1 MTAAAKAKPTAPVA
15 VTQTPPVAE
24 PPTLILFGRD
34 GSDRPRA
41 AWFDATDAEAATGAA
56 ATMQLRTLPVADE
69 AGRELARQ
77 LARGRILPNGRVQ
90 LAAAKPELV
99 ARIAAMAEAQAEAG
113 QPRASDPPPAADTAK
128 AAPAAQAD
136 PAEKAPPPR
145 PGDRTFVGHP
155 QPLDRGEIGLGSVVL
170 ALEAPG
176 EGWWEAEVIGING
189 AVFSLRWCDYPT
201 QPTLLRKAT
210 ELAFLPAGT
219 A

>member
-1 MTAAAKAKPTAPVA
+1 MTAAAKIRPTAPV
-15 VTQTPPVAE
+15 VTAANSPGAQ
-24 PPTLILFGRD
+24 PPTLILFDRD
-34 GSDRPRA
+34 GGGRPRA
-41 AWFDATDAEAATGAA
+41 AWFDAADAQAATGAA

-69 AGRELARQ
+69 VGRELARQ

-90 LAAAKPELV
+90 LASTKPELV
-99 ARIAAMAEAQAEAG
+99 ARIAAMAEAQAG
-113 QPRASDPPPAADTAK
+113 QSRPSDPPAAADTAK
-128 AAPAAQAD
+128 TGDAARVNAAEKPPAA
-136 PAEKAPPPR
+136 R

-155 QPLDRGEIGLGSVVL
+155 QPQDRGDIGLGSVVL

-201 QPTLLRKAT
+201 QPILLRKAT
-210 ELAFLPAGT
+210 ELALLPAGT

>member
-1 MTAAAKAKPTAPVA
+1 MTAAVKAKPTDPVA
-15 VTQTPPVAE
+15 VTQTPPVAQA
-24 PPTLILFGRD
+24 PTLILFGRD
-34 GSDRPRA
+34 GGGRPRA
-41 AWFDATDAEAATGAA
+41 AWFDAADAEAATRAA
-56 ATMQLRTLPVADE
+56 ATMQLGTLPVADE

-90 LAAAKPELV
+90 LASAKPELV
-99 ARIAAMAEAQAEAG
+99 ARIAAMAEAQAG
-113 QPRASDPPPAADTAK
+113 QPHAANPTPTADTVKPAAAAR
-128 AAPAAQAD
+128 AAPAEKS
-136 PAEKAPPPR
+136 PAPR

-155 QPLDRGEIGLGSVVL
+155 QPQERGEIGLGSVVL

-210 ELAFLPAGT
+210 ELALLPAGT